1 MSDIWRTTSLVEGG
15 VTEGGAGSAA
25 ATLRASVLEK
35 TDAAERAVLAPQD
48 SGAWPADMRA
58 ALAARIARLNGQ
70 EQVAKRYE
78 ARQQGQGYASLA
90 DPASNGGERGL
101 AEVLAFMDKVAR
113 SPKDVAS
120 DDIAALKAAGTT
132 DADIVRLCEL
142 NAFLAYQL
150 RLVAGLKLMTGPPV

>member
-1 MSDIWRTTSLVEGG
+1 MSDIWRTTSLVEAG
-15 VTEGGAGSAA
+15 VTKGGAGSAA

-48 SGAWPADMRA
+48 CGAWPADMRA
-58 ALAARIARLNGQ
+58 ALAARIARLNGE
-70 EQVAKRYE
+70 EQVAKRYA
-78 ARQQGQGYASLA
+78 ARQQGQYYAWLA
-90 DPASNGGERGL
+90 NPASDGSAKGL

-113 SPKDVAS
+113 SPKDIS
-120 DDIAALKAAGTT
+120 DEDIVQLKAAGTT

-150 RLVAGLKLMTGPPV
+150 RLIAGLKLMAGRAK